1 MSDKIEPL
9 IMPKWGIEMDEGK
22 LTEWL
27 VEEGTSFSKGDPLVV
42 IETDKISNEVEAE
55 IDSKLRKKVVQSDG
69 TYPVGALLGIF
80 APDGVSDEEIDNF
93 VNEYVAPDTSFKP
106 ASASSSESSTPAPTQ
121 EVSNNAQSSTSS
133 ELPSAPPENIN
144 ISPKAWEIAL
154 ELGVD
159 VSAITPSGRRGR
171 ISVQDV
177 EQIADPSKLAAY
189 KGEET
194 SDTPV
199 SDNPSKSI
207 EHTSMRKVIAERL
220 VSSKNTAP
228 HFYLNVDLEVDVLMD
243 KRATLNKDT
252 SEKISV
258 NDLIIKC
265 VATALKKHPEININ
279 WTDNAILQFENAD
292 ISVAVATE
300 AGLITPIIKN
310 AGNISVQEIS
320 SEMKRLSDLAH
331 NNKLMPSD
339 YQGGTFSISNL
350 GMLGIKDFTAVI
362 NPPQCA
368 ILAVGG
374 LQTKV
379 SENEGN
385 AVFSKIISVTM
396 SCDHRAIDGA
406 VGARFLQTLSEVVK
420 TAEGI

>member
-1 MSDKIEPL
+1 MSKKIEPL

-27 VEEGTSFSKGDPLVV
+27 IEEGTTFSKGDPLVV

-55 IDSKLRKKVVQSDG
+55 IDSTFRKKVVEADG
-69 TYPVGALLGIF
+69 TYAVGALLGIF
-80 APDGVSDEEIDNF
+80 ATDDTSDEEIDEF
-93 VNEYVAPDTSFKP
+93 VNSYVAPDTSFKP
-106 ASASSSESSTPAPTQ
+106 ESASSSEPVSPAP
-121 EVSNNAQSSTSS
+121 EANNNIPPSSGTD
-133 ELPSAPPENIN
+133 LPSSPPEGIN
-144 ISPKAWEIAL
+144 ISPKAWEVAL
-154 ELGVD
+154 ELNVD
-159 VSAITPSGRRGR
+159 VSVITPSGRRGR

-177 EQIADPSKLAAY
+177 EQVADPAKLAAY
-189 KGEET
+189 KGEDSPEVT
-194 SDTPV
+194 T

-220 VSSKNTAP
+220 VNSKNTAP
-228 HFYLNVDLEVDVLMD
+228 HFYLNVDLEVDTLMD
-243 KRATLNKDT
+243 KRAKLNNDT

-310 AGNISVQEIS
+310 AGNISVEEIS

-379 SENEGN
+379 DENDGK

-406 VGARFLQTLSEVVK
+406 IGARFLQTLSEIVK

>member
-1 MSDKIEPL
+1 MSKKIEPL

-27 VEEGTSFSKGDPLVV
+27 IDEGTTFSKGDPLVV

-55 IDSKLRKKVVQSDG
+55 VDSTLRKKVVDADG
-69 TYPVGALLGIF
+69 TYAVGALLGIF
-80 APDGVSDEEIDNF
+80 ASDDTSDEEIDEFINS
-93 VNEYVAPDTSFKP
+93 YVAPDTSFKP
-106 ASASSSESSTPAPTQ
+106 ESASSTDSTTPTPAV
-121 EVSNNAQSSTSS
+121 EADNKSSGK
-133 ELPSAPPENIN
+133 ELPSSPPEDVN
-144 ISPKAWEIAL
+144 ISPKAWEVAL
-154 ELGVD
+154 ELDVD
-159 VSAITPSGRRGR
+159 VSSVTPSGRRGR

-177 EQIADPSKLAAY
+177 EQAADPAKLAAY
-189 KGEET
+189 KGEDS
-194 SDTPV
+194 SDTSQ

-228 HFYLNVDLEVDVLMD
+228 HFYLNVDLEVDILMD
-243 KRATLNKDT
+243 KRASLNANN

-279 WTDNAILQFENAD
+279 WTDSAILQFENAD
-292 ISVAVATE
+292 ISVAVATD

-310 AGNISVQEIS
+310 AGNLSVQEIS

-331 NNKLMPSD
+331 SNKLMPSD

-379 SENEGN
+379 DENDGK

-406 VGARFLQTLSEVVK
+406 VGARFLQTLSEIVK
-420 TAEGI
+420 AAEGI

>member
-93 VNEYVAPDTSFKP
+93 VNAYVAPDTSFKP

-159 VSAITPSGRRGR
+159 VSAIIPSGRRGR
-171 ISVQDV
+171 ITVQDV
-177 EQIADPSKLAAY
+177 EQIADPAKLAAY

-194 SDTPV
+194 SEAPI
-199 SDNPSKSI
+199 SDNPSTSI

>member
-1 MSDKIEPL
+1 MNKKIEPL

-27 VEEGTSFSKGDPLVV
+27 VEEGTTFSTGDPLIV

-55 IDSKLRKKVVQSDG
+55 LDSTLRKKVVQADG
-69 TYPVGALLGIF
+69 TYAVGALLGIF
-80 APDGVSDEEIDNF
+80 APDDVSDEEIENF
-93 VNEYVAPDTSFKP
+93 VNSYVAPDTSFKP
-106 ASASSSESSTPAPTQ
+106 ESAMSSEAPAPAP
-121 EVSNNAQSSTSS
+121 EVTNNTSTSVNS

-144 ISPKAWEIAL
+144 ISPKAWEVAL
-154 ELGVD
+154 DLGVD
-159 VSAITPSGRRGR
+159 VSIITPTGRRGR

-177 EQIADPSKLAAY
+177 EQVADPAKLAAY
-189 KGEET
+189 KGEE
-194 SDTPV
+194 SSETPT
-199 SDNPSKSI
+199 SDNPSISI
-207 EHTSMRKVIAERL
+207 KHTSMRKVIAERL

-228 HFYLNVDLEVDVLMD
+228 HFYLNVDLEVDSIMK
-243 KRATLNKDT
+243 KRKELN
-252 SEKISV
+252 SNNENKISI
-258 NDLIIKC
+258 NDLLIKC
-265 VATALKKHPEININ
+265 AATALKKHPEININ
-279 WTDNAILQFENAD
+279 WSDDAILQFENAD

-300 AGLITPIIKN
+300 SGLITPIIKN
-310 AGNISVQEIS
+310 AGNISVEEIS
-320 SEMKRLSDLAH
+320 SEMKRLSELAH
-331 NNKLMPSD
+331 SNKLMPSD

-406 VGARFLQTLSEVVK
+406 IGARFLQTLSDVVK
-420 TAEGI
+420 NSEGL

>member
-93 VNEYVAPDTSFKP
+93 VNAYVAPDTSFKP
-106 ASASSSESSTPAPTQ
+106 ASASSSESAAPAPTP
-121 EVSNNAQSSTSS
+121 EVSNNTQSSTSS

-177 EQIADPSKLAAY
+177 EQIADPEKLSAY

-194 SDTPV
+194 SDAPV

-220 VSSKNTAP
+220 VNSKNTAP

-243 KRATLNKDT
+243 KRAKLNKDT

-265 VATALKKHPEININ
+265 VATTLKKHPEININ
-279 WTDNAILQFENAD
+279 WSDNAILQFENAD

-320 SEMKRLSDLAH
+320 SEMRRLSDLAH

-379 SENEGN
+379 SEDEGN

-406 VGARFLQTLSEVVK
+406 VGARFLQTLSEV
-420 TAEGI
+420 A

>member
-1 MSDKIEPL
+1 MSKKIEPL

-27 VEEGTSFSKGDPLVV
+27 IDEGTTFSKGDPLVV

-55 IDSKLRKKVVQSDG
+55 VDSTLRKKVVDADG
-69 TYPVGALLGIF
+69 TYAVGALLGIF
-80 APDGVSDEEIDNF
+80 ASDDTSDEEIDEFINS
-93 VNEYVAPDTSFKP
+93 YVAPDTSFKP
-106 ASASSSESSTPAPTQ
+106 ESASSTVSTTPTPAV
-121 EVSNNAQSSTSS
+121 EADNKSSGK
-133 ELPSAPPENIN
+133 ELPSSPPEDVN
-144 ISPKAWEIAL
+144 ISPKAWEVAL
-154 ELGVD
+154 ELDVD
-159 VSAITPSGRRGR
+159 VSSVTPSGRRGR

-177 EQIADPSKLAAY
+177 EQAADPAKLAAY
-189 KGEET
+189 KGEDS
-194 SDTPV
+194 SDTSQ

-228 HFYLNVDLEVDVLMD
+228 HFYLNVDLEVDILMD
-243 KRATLNKDT
+243 KRASLNADN

-279 WTDNAILQFENAD
+279 WTDSAILQFENAD

-310 AGNISVQEIS
+310 AGNLSVQEIS

-331 NNKLMPSD
+331 SNKLMPSD

-379 SENEGN
+379 DENDGKP
-385 AVFSKIISVTM
+385 VFSKIISVTM

-406 VGARFLQTLSEVVK
+406 VGARFLQTLSEIVK
-420 TAEGI
+420 AAEGI

>member
-1 MSDKIEPL
+1 MSKKIEPL

-27 VEEGTSFSKGDPLVV
+27 IDEGTTFSKGDPLVV

-55 IDSKLRKKVVQSDG
+55 VDSTLRKKVVDADG
-69 TYPVGALLGIF
+69 TYAVGALLGIF
-80 APDGVSDEEIDNF
+80 ASDDTSDEEIDEFINS
-93 VNEYVAPDTSFKP
+93 YVAPDTSFKP
-106 ASASSSESSTPAPTQ
+106 ESASSTDSTTPTPAV
-121 EVSNNAQSSTSS
+121 EADNKSSGK
-133 ELPSAPPENIN
+133 ELPSSPPEDVN
-144 ISPKAWEIAL
+144 ISPKAWEVAL
-154 ELGVD
+154 ELDVD
-159 VSAITPSGRRGR
+159 VSSVTPSGRRGR

-177 EQIADPSKLAAY
+177 EQAADPAKLAAY
-189 KGEET
+189 KGEDS
-194 SDTPV
+194 SDTSQ

-228 HFYLNVDLEVDVLMD
+228 HFYLNVDLEVDTLMD
-243 KRATLNKDT
+243 KRASLNADN

-279 WTDNAILQFENAD
+279 WTDSAILQFENAD
-292 ISVAVATE
+292 ISVAVATD

-310 AGNISVQEIS
+310 AGNLSVQEIS

-331 NNKLMPSD
+331 SNKLMPSD

-350 GMLGIKDFTAVI
+350 GMLGIKNFTAVI

-379 SENEGN
+379 DENDGK
-385 AVFSKIISVTM
+385 AVFSKIISATM

-406 VGARFLQTLSEVVK
+406 VGARFLQTLSEIVK
-420 TAEGI
+420 AAEGI

>member
-121 EVSNNAQSSTSS
+121 EVSNNAQSSASS

-159 VSAITPSGRRGR
+159 VSAIIPSGRRGR

-177 EQIADPSKLAAY
+177 EQIADPAKLAAY

-194 SDTPV
+194 SEAPI
-199 SDNPSKSI
+199 SDNPSTSI

>member
-27 VEEGTSFSKGDPLVV
+27 IEEGTTFSKGDPLVV

-55 IDSKLRKKVVQSDG
+55 VDSKLRKKVVQSDG
-69 TYPVGALLGIF
+69 TYAVGALLGIF
-80 APDGVSDEEIDNF
+80 APDEISDEEVENF

-106 ASASSSESSTPAPTQ
+106 ESASASEAPTPTP
-121 EVSNNAQSSTSS
+121 EVSNNSSTSPSTSS

-144 ISPKAWEIAL
+144 ISPKAWEVAL

-159 VSAITPSGRRGR
+159 VSTITPTGRRGR

-177 EQIADPSKLAAY
+177 EQVADPAKLAAY
-189 KGEET
+189 KGEDDAGAST
-194 SDTPV
+194 SN
-199 SDNPSKSI
+199 NPSTSI
-207 EHTSMRKVIAERL
+207 KHTSMRKVIAERL

-228 HFYLNVDLEVDVLMD
+228 HFYLNVDLEVDSIME
-243 KRATLNKDT
+243 KRTTLNSD
-252 SEKISV
+252 SSNKISV
-258 NDLIIKC
+258 NDLLIKC

-279 WTDNAILQFENAD
+279 WSDDAILQFENAD

-300 AGLITPIIKN
+300 SGLITPIIKN

-320 SEMKRLSDLAH
+320 SEMKRLSELAH
-331 NNKLMPSD
+331 SNKLMPSD

-379 SENEGN
+379 SEHDGN
-385 AVFSKIISVTM
+385 AVFSKVISVTM

-406 VGARFLQTLSEVVK
+406 IGARFLQTLSEVVR
-420 TAEGI
+420 TAEGL

>member
-159 VSAITPSGRRGR
+159 VSAIIPSGRRGR

-177 EQIADPSKLAAY
+177 EQIADPAKLAAY

-194 SDTPV
+194 SEAPI
-199 SDNPSKSI
+199 SDNPSTSI

-243 KRATLNKDT
+243 KRDALNKDT

>member
-1 MSDKIEPL
+1 MSKKIEPL

-27 VEEGTSFSKGDPLVV
+27 IEEGTSFSKGDPLVV

-55 IDSKLRKKVVQSDG
+55 IDSTLRKKVVNADG
-69 TYPVGALLGIF
+69 TYAVGALLGIF
-80 APDGVSDEEIDNF
+80 ASDDTSDEEIDEFINS
-93 VNEYVAPDTSFKP
+93 YVAPDTSFKP
-106 ASASSSESSTPAPTQ
+106 ESASSSEPTTPAPAK
-121 EVSNNAQSSTSS
+121 ESDNKSSGS
-133 ELPSAPPENIN
+133 ELPSSPPEDVN
-144 ISPKAWEIAL
+144 ISPKAWEVAI
-154 ELGVD
+154 ELD
-159 VSAITPSGRRGR
+159 VNVSSVTPSGRRGR

-177 EQIADPSKLAAY
+177 EQAADPAKLAAY
-189 KGEET
+189 KGEDT
-194 SDTPV
+194 SDTGN

-207 EHTSMRKVIAERL
+207 DHSSMRKVIAERL
-220 VSSKNTAP
+220 VNSKNTAP
-228 HFYLNVDLEVDVLMD
+228 HFYLNVDLEVDSLMD
-243 KRATLNKDT
+243 KRASLNRDS
-252 SEKISV
+252 SEKISI

-279 WTDNAILQFENAD
+279 WTDSAILQFENAD

-300 AGLITPIIKN
+300 SGLITPIIKN
-310 AGNISVQEIS
+310 AGNLSVQEIS

-331 NNKLMPSD
+331 NNKLMPAD

-368 ILAVGG
+368 ILAVGA

-379 SENEGN
+379 DENGGK

-406 VGARFLQTLSEVVK
+406 VGARFLQTLTEVVK
-420 TAEGI
+420 TAEGL

>member
-27 VEEGTSFSKGDPLVV
+27 IEEGTTFSKGDPLVV

-55 IDSKLRKKVVQSDG
+55 VDSKLRKKVVQSDG
-69 TYPVGALLGIF
+69 TYAVGALLGIF
-80 APDGVSDEEIDNF
+80 APDDVSDEEVETF
-93 VNEYVAPDTSFKP
+93 VNSYVAPDTSFKP
-106 ASASSSESSTPAPTQ
+106 ESASSSVSPTPKP
-121 EVSNNAQSSTSS
+121 EVVSNNSTSTNS
-133 ELPSAPPENIN
+133 DLPSAPPENIN
-144 ISPKAWEIAL
+144 ISPKAWEVAL
-154 ELGVD
+154 ELDVD
-159 VSAITPSGRRGR
+159 VSTITPTGRRGR

-177 EQIADPSKLAAY
+177 EQVSDPAKLAAY

-194 SDTPV
+194 SDAPV
-199 SDNPSKSI
+199 SDNPSTSI
-207 EHTSMRKVIAERL
+207 KHTSMRKVIAERL

-228 HFYLNVDLEVDVLMD
+228 HFYLNVDLEVDSIME
-243 KRATLNKDT
+243 KRSALNND
-252 SEKISV
+252 SSNKISV
-258 NDLIIKC
+258 NDLLIKC

-279 WTDNAILQFENAD
+279 WSDDAILQFENAD

-300 AGLITPIIKN
+300 SGLITPIIKN
-310 AGNISVQEIS
+310 AGNISVEEIS
-320 SEMKRLSDLAH
+320 SEMKRLSELAH
-331 NNKLMPSD
+331 SNKLMPSD

-379 SENEGN
+379 SENDGN

>member
-1 MSDKIEPL
+1 MSKKIEPL

-27 VEEGTSFSKGDPLVV
+27 IDEGTTFSKGDPLVV

-55 IDSKLRKKVVQSDG
+55 IDSTLRKKVVDADG
-69 TYPVGALLGIF
+69 TYAVGALLGIF
-80 APDGVSDEEIDNF
+80 ASDDTSDEEIDEFINS
-93 VNEYVAPDTSFKP
+93 YVAPDTSFKP
-106 ASASSSESSTPAPTQ
+106 ESASSTDSNTPTPAV
-121 EVSNNAQSSTSS
+121 EANNKSSGK
-133 ELPSAPPENIN
+133 ELPSSPPEDVN
-144 ISPKAWEIAL
+144 ISPKAWEVAL
-154 ELGVD
+154 ELDVD
-159 VSAITPSGRRGR
+159 VSSVTPSGRRGR

-177 EQIADPSKLAAY
+177 EQAADPAKLAAY
-189 KGEET
+189 KGEDS
-194 SDTPV
+194 SDTSQ

-228 HFYLNVDLEVDVLMD
+228 HFYLNVDLEVDILMD
-243 KRATLNKDT
+243 KRASLNADN

-279 WTDNAILQFENAD
+279 WTDSAILQFENAD
-292 ISVAVATE
+292 ISVAVATD

-310 AGNISVQEIS
+310 AGNLSVQEIS

-331 NNKLMPSD
+331 SNKLMPSD

-379 SENEGN
+379 DENDGKP
-385 AVFSKIISVTM
+385 VFSKIISVTM

-406 VGARFLQTLSEVVK
+406 VGARFLQTLSEIVK
-420 TAEGI
+420 AAEGI

>member
-1 MSDKIEPL
+1 MSKKIEPL

-27 VEEGTSFSKGDPLVV
+27 IDEGTTFSKGDPLVV

-55 IDSKLRKKVVQSDG
+55 IDSTLRKKVVDADG
-69 TYPVGALLGIF
+69 TYAVGALLGIF
-80 APDGVSDEEIDNF
+80 ASDDTSDEEIDEFINS
-93 VNEYVAPDTSFKP
+93 YVAPDTSFKP
-106 ASASSSESSTPAPTQ
+106 ESASSTDSNTPTPAV
-121 EVSNNAQSSTSS
+121 EANNKSSGK
-133 ELPSAPPENIN
+133 ELPSSPPEDVN
-144 ISPKAWEIAL
+144 ISPKAWEVAL
-154 ELGVD
+154 ELDVD
-159 VSAITPSGRRGR
+159 VSSVTPSGRRGR

-177 EQIADPSKLAAY
+177 EQAADPAKLAAY
-189 KGEET
+189 KGEDS
-194 SDTPV
+194 SDTSQ

-228 HFYLNVDLEVDVLMD
+228 HFYLNVDLEVDTLMD
-243 KRATLNKDT
+243 KRASLNADN

-279 WTDNAILQFENAD
+279 WTDSAILQFENAD
-292 ISVAVATE
+292 ISVAVATD

-310 AGNISVQEIS
+310 AGNLSVQEIS

-331 NNKLMPSD
+331 SNKLMPSD

-379 SENEGN
+379 DENDGK

-406 VGARFLQTLSEVVK
+406 VGARFLQTLSDIVK
-420 TAEGI
+420 AAEGI

>member
-93 VNEYVAPDTSFKP
+93 VNAYVAPDTSFKP

-159 VSAITPSGRRGR
+159 VSAIIPSGRRGR

-177 EQIADPSKLAAY
+177 EQIADPTKLAAY

-194 SDTPV
+194 SEAPI
-199 SDNPSKSI
+199 SDNPSTSI

>member
-1 MSDKIEPL
+1 MSKKIEPL

-27 VEEGTSFSKGDPLVV
+27 IDEGTTFSKGDPLVV

-55 IDSKLRKKVVQSDG
+55 VDSTLRKKVVDADG
-69 TYPVGALLGIF
+69 TYAVGALLGIF
-80 APDGVSDEEIDNF
+80 ASDDTSDEEIDEFINS
-93 VNEYVAPDTSFKP
+93 YVAPDTSFKP
-106 ASASSSESSTPAPTQ
+106 ESASSTDSTTPTPAV
-121 EVSNNAQSSTSS
+121 EADNKSSGK
-133 ELPSAPPENIN
+133 ELPSSPPEDVN
-144 ISPKAWEIAL
+144 ISPKAWEVAL
-154 ELGVD
+154 ELDVD
-159 VSAITPSGRRGR
+159 VSSVTPSGRRGR

-177 EQIADPSKLAAY
+177 EQAADPAKLAAY
-189 KGEET
+189 KGEDS
-194 SDTPV
+194 SDTTQ

-228 HFYLNVDLEVDVLMD
+228 HFYLNVDLEVDILMD
-243 KRATLNKDT
+243 KRASLNADN

-279 WTDNAILQFENAD
+279 WTDSAILQFENAD
-292 ISVAVATE
+292 ISVAVATD
-300 AGLITPIIKN
+300 AGLITPIIRN
-310 AGNISVQEIS
+310 AGNLSVQEIS
-320 SEMKRLSDLAH
+320 LEMKRLSDLAH
-331 NNKLMPSD
+331 SNKLMPSD

-379 SENEGN
+379 DENDGK

-406 VGARFLQTLSEVVK
+406 VGARFLQTLSEIVK
-420 TAEGI
+420 AAEGI

>member
-106 ASASSSESSTPAPTQ
+106 ASASSSESSPPAPTQ
-121 EVSNNAQSSTSS
+121 EVSNNVQSSTSS

-159 VSAITPSGRRGR
+159 VSAIIPSGRRGR

-177 EQIADPSKLAAY
+177 EQIADPAKLAAY

-194 SDTPV
+194 SEAPI
-199 SDNPSKSI
+199 SDNPSTSI

-379 SENEGN
+379 SENKGN

>member
-1 MSDKIEPL
+1 MSKKIEPL

-27 VEEGTSFSKGDPLVV
+27 IDEGTTFSKGDPLVV

-55 IDSKLRKKVVQSDG
+55 VDSTLRKKVVDADG
-69 TYPVGALLGIF
+69 TYAVGALLGIF
-80 APDGVSDEEIDNF
+80 ASDDTSDEEIDEFINS
-93 VNEYVAPDTSFKP
+93 YVAPDTSFKP
-106 ASASSSESSTPAPTQ
+106 ESASSTDSTTPTPAV
-121 EVSNNAQSSTSS
+121 EADNKSFGKELLSS
-133 ELPSAPPENIN
+133 PPEDVN
-144 ISPKAWEIAL
+144 ISPKAWEVAL
-154 ELGVD
+154 ELDVD
-159 VSAITPSGRRGR
+159 VSSVTPSGRRGR

-177 EQIADPSKLAAY
+177 EQAADPAKLAAY
-189 KGEET
+189 KGEDS
-194 SDTPV
+194 SDTSQ

-228 HFYLNVDLEVDVLMD
+228 HFYLNVDLEVDTLMD
-243 KRATLNKDT
+243 KRASLNADN

-279 WTDNAILQFENAD
+279 WTDSAILQFENAD
-292 ISVAVATE
+292 ISVAVATD

-310 AGNISVQEIS
+310 AGNLSVQEIS

-331 NNKLMPSD
+331 SNKLMPSD

-368 ILAVGG
+368 ILAVGS

-379 SENEGN
+379 DADIEKVDVQN
-385 AVFSKIISVTM
+385 AANV
-396 SCDHRAIDGA
+396 AITRSG
-406 VGARFLQTLSEVVK
+406 VRQCILSGSIGMREYRF
-420 TAEGI
+420 

>member
-177 EQIADPSKLAAY
+177 EQIADPEKLAAY

-194 SDTPV
+194 SDAPV

>member
-93 VNEYVAPDTSFKP
+93 VNAYVAPDTSFKP
-106 ASASSSESSTPAPTQ
+106 ASASSSESAAPAPTP
-121 EVSNNAQSSTSS
+121 EVSNNTQSSTSS

-177 EQIADPSKLAAY
+177 EQIADPAKLAAY

-194 SDTPV
+194 SEAPI
-199 SDNPSKSI
+199 SDNPSTSI

>member
-159 VSAITPSGRRGR
+159 VSAIIPSGRRGR

-177 EQIADPSKLAAY
+177 EQIADPAKLAAY

-194 SDTPV
+194 SEAPI
-199 SDNPSKSI
+199 SDNPSTSI

-265 VATALKKHPEININ
+265 VAIALKKHPEININ

>member
-1 MSDKIEPL
+1 MSKKIEPL

-27 VEEGTSFSKGDPLVV
+27 IDEGTTFSKGDPLVV

-55 IDSKLRKKVVQSDG
+55 VDSTLRKKVVDADG
-69 TYPVGALLGIF
+69 TYAVGALLGIF
-80 APDGVSDEEIDNF
+80 ASDDTSDEEIDEFINS
-93 VNEYVAPDTSFKP
+93 YVAPDTSFKP
-106 ASASSSESSTPAPTQ
+106 ESASSTVSTTPTPAV
-121 EVSNNAQSSTSS
+121 EADNKSSGK
-133 ELPSAPPENIN
+133 ELPSSPPEDIN
-144 ISPKAWEIAL
+144 ISPKAWEVAL
-154 ELGVD
+154 ELDVD
-159 VSAITPSGRRGR
+159 VSSVTPSGRRGR

-177 EQIADPSKLAAY
+177 EQAADPAKLAAY
-189 KGEET
+189 KGEDS
-194 SDTPV
+194 SDTSQ

-228 HFYLNVDLEVDVLMD
+228 HFYLNVDLEVDILMD
-243 KRATLNKDT
+243 KRASLNADN

-279 WTDNAILQFENAD
+279 WTDSAILQFENAD
-292 ISVAVATE
+292 ISVAVATD

-310 AGNISVQEIS
+310 AGNLSVQEIS

-331 NNKLMPSD
+331 SNKLMPSD

-379 SENEGN
+379 DENDGKP
-385 AVFSKIISVTM
+385 VFSKIISVTM

-406 VGARFLQTLSEVVK
+406 VGARFLQTLSEIVK
-420 TAEGI
+420 AAEGI

>member
-27 VEEGTSFSKGDPLVV
+27 IEEGTTFSKGDPLVV

-55 IDSKLRKKVVQSDG
+55 VDSKLRKKVVQSDG
-69 TYPVGALLGIF
+69 TYAVGALLGIF
-80 APDGVSDEEIDNF
+80 APDDVSDEEVETF
-93 VNEYVAPDTSFKP
+93 VNSYVAPDTSFKP
-106 ASASSSESSTPAPTQ
+106 ESASSSVSPTPKP
-121 EVSNNAQSSTSS
+121 EVVSNNSTSTNS

-144 ISPKAWEIAL
+144 ISPKAWEVAL
-154 ELGVD
+154 ELDVD
-159 VSAITPSGRRGR
+159 VSTITPTGRRGR

-177 EQIADPSKLAAY
+177 EQVADPAKLAAY

-194 SDTPV
+194 SDAPV
-199 SDNPSKSI
+199 TDNPSTSI
-207 EHTSMRKVIAERL
+207 KHTSMRKVIAERL

-228 HFYLNVDLEVDVLMD
+228 HFYLNVDLEVDSIME
-243 KRATLNKDT
+243 KRSALNND
-252 SEKISV
+252 SSNKISV
-258 NDLIIKC
+258 NDLLIKC
-265 VATALKKHPEININ
+265 AATALKKHPEININ
-279 WTDNAILQFENAD
+279 WSDDAILQFENAD

-300 AGLITPIIKN
+300 SGLITPIIKN

-331 NNKLMPSD
+331 SNKLMPSD

-379 SENEGN
+379 SEDNGN

-406 VGARFLQTLSEVVK
+406 IGARFLQTLSEVVK
-420 TAEGI
+420 TAEGL

>member
-121 EVSNNAQSSTSS
+121 EVPNNAQSSTSS

-159 VSAITPSGRRGR
+159 VSAIIPSGRRGR

-228 HFYLNVDLEVDVLMD
+228 HFYLNVDLEVDTLMD
-243 KRATLNKDT
+243 KRASLNTDN

-368 ILAVGG
+368 ILAVGC

-379 SENEGN
+379 IENEGN

-406 VGARFLQTLSEVVK
+406 VGARFLQTLSEVAK

>member
-121 EVSNNAQSSTSS
+121 EVPNNAQSSTSS

-159 VSAITPSGRRGR
+159 VSAIIPSGRRGR

-177 EQIADPSKLAAY
+177 EQIADPTKLAAY

-194 SDTPV
+194 SEAPI
-199 SDNPSKSI
+199 SDNPSTSI

>member
-27 VEEGTSFSKGDPLVV
+27 IEEGTTFSKGDPLVV

-55 IDSKLRKKVVQSDG
+55 VDSKLRKKVVQSDG
-69 TYPVGALLGIF
+69 TYAVGALLGIF
-80 APDGVSDEEIDNF
+80 APDDVSDEEVETF
-93 VNEYVAPDTSFKP
+93 VNSYVAPDTSFKP
-106 ASASSSESSTPAPTQ
+106 ESAISSVSPTPKP
-121 EVSNNAQSSTSS
+121 EVVSNNSTSTNS
-133 ELPSAPPENIN
+133 DLPSAPPENIN
-144 ISPKAWEIAL
+144 ISPKAWEVAL
-154 ELGVD
+154 ELDVD
-159 VSAITPSGRRGR
+159 VSTITPTGRRGR

-177 EQIADPSKLAAY
+177 EQVADPAKLAAY

-194 SDTPV
+194 SDAPV
-199 SDNPSKSI
+199 SDNPFTSI
-207 EHTSMRKVIAERL
+207 KHTSMRKVIAERL

-228 HFYLNVDLEVDVLMD
+228 HFYLNVDLEVDSIME
-243 KRATLNKDT
+243 KRSALNND
-252 SEKISV
+252 SSNKISV
-258 NDLIIKC
+258 NDLLIKC

-279 WTDNAILQFENAD
+279 WSDDAILQFENAD
-292 ISVAVATE
+292 ISVAVATDS
-300 AGLITPIIKN
+300 GLITPIIKN

-331 NNKLMPSD
+331 SNKLMPSD

-379 SENEGN
+379 SEDNGN

-420 TAEGI
+420 NAEGL

>member
-27 VEEGTSFSKGDPLVV
+27 IEEGTTFSKGDPLVV

-55 IDSKLRKKVVQSDG
+55 VDSKLRKKVVQSDG
-69 TYPVGALLGIF
+69 TYAVGALLGIF
-80 APDGVSDEEIDNF
+80 APDDVSDEEVETF
-93 VNEYVAPDTSFKP
+93 VNSYVAPDTSFKP
-106 ASASSSESSTPAPTQ
+106 ESASSSVSPTPKP
-121 EVSNNAQSSTSS
+121 EVVSNNSTSTNS

-144 ISPKAWEIAL
+144 ISPKAWEVAL
-154 ELGVD
+154 ELDVD
-159 VSAITPSGRRGR
+159 VSTITPTGRRGR

-177 EQIADPSKLAAY
+177 EQVADPAKLAAY

-194 SDTPV
+194 SDAPV
-199 SDNPSKSI
+199 SDNPSISI
-207 EHTSMRKVIAERL
+207 KHTSMRKVIAERL

-228 HFYLNVDLEVDVLMD
+228 HFYLNVDLEVDSIME
-243 KRATLNKDT
+243 KRSALNND
-252 SEKISV
+252 SSNKISV
-258 NDLIIKC
+258 NDLLIKC

-279 WTDNAILQFENAD
+279 WSDDAILQFENAD

-300 AGLITPIIKN
+300 SGLITPIIKN

-331 NNKLMPSD
+331 SNKLMPSD

-379 SENEGN
+379 SENDGN

>member
-27 VEEGTSFSKGDPLVV
+27 IEEGTTFSKGDPLVV

-55 IDSKLRKKVVQSDG
+55 VDSKLRKKVVQSDG
-69 TYPVGALLGIF
+69 TYAVGALLGIF
-80 APDGVSDEEIDNF
+80 APDDVSDEEVENF
-93 VNEYVAPDTSFKP
+93 VNSYVAPDTSFKP
-106 ASASSSESSTPAPTQ
+106 ESASSTESPAPKP
-121 EVSNNAQSSTSS
+121 EVVNNNSTSTNS
-133 ELPSAPPENIN
+133 DLPSAPPENIN
-144 ISPKAWEIAL
+144 ISPKAWEVAL
-154 ELGVD
+154 ELSVD
-159 VSAITPSGRRGR
+159 VSTITPTGRRGR

-177 EQIADPSKLAAY
+177 EQVADPAKLAAY

-194 SDTPV
+194 SDAPV
-199 SDNPSKSI
+199 SDNPSTSI
-207 EHTSMRKVIAERL
+207 KHTSMRKVIAERL

-228 HFYLNVDLEVDVLMD
+228 HFYLNVDLEVDSIME
-243 KRATLNKDT
+243 KRSALNND
-252 SEKISV
+252 SSNKISV
-258 NDLIIKC
+258 NDLLIKC

-279 WTDNAILQFENAD
+279 WSDDAILQFENAD
-292 ISVAVATE
+292 ISVAVATDS
-300 AGLITPIIKN
+300 GLITPIIKN

-331 NNKLMPSD
+331 SNKLMPSD

-379 SENEGN
+379 SEDNGN

-420 TAEGI
+420 NAEGL

>member
-27 VEEGTSFSKGDPLVV
+27 IEEGTTFSKGDPLVV

-55 IDSKLRKKVVQSDG
+55 VDSKLRKKVVQSDG
-69 TYPVGALLGIF
+69 TYAVGALLGIF
-80 APDGVSDEEIDNF
+80 APDDVSDEEVETF
-93 VNEYVAPDTSFKP
+93 VNSYVAPDTSFKP
-106 ASASSSESSTPAPTQ
+106 ESASSSVSPATKP
-121 EVSNNAQSSTSS
+121 EVVSNNSTSTNS
-133 ELPSAPPENIN
+133 DLPSAPPENIN
-144 ISPKAWEIAL
+144 ISPKAWEVAL
-154 ELGVD
+154 ELDVD
-159 VSAITPSGRRGR
+159 VSTITPTGRRGR

-177 EQIADPSKLAAY
+177 EQVSDPAKLAAY

-194 SDTPV
+194 SDAPV
-199 SDNPSKSI
+199 SDNPSTSI
-207 EHTSMRKVIAERL
+207 KHTSMRKVIAERL

-228 HFYLNVDLEVDVLMD
+228 HFYLNVDLEVDSIME
-243 KRATLNKDT
+243 KRSALNND
-252 SEKISV
+252 SSNKISV
-258 NDLIIKC
+258 NDLLIKC

-279 WTDNAILQFENAD
+279 WSDDAILQFENAD

-300 AGLITPIIKN
+300 SGLITPIIKN
-310 AGNISVQEIS
+310 AGNISVEEIS
-320 SEMKRLSDLAH
+320 SEMKRLSELAH
-331 NNKLMPSD
+331 SNKLMPSD

-379 SENEGN
+379 SEDNGN

-420 TAEGI
+420 TAEGL

>member
-93 VNEYVAPDTSFKP
+93 VNAYVAPDTSFKP

-228 HFYLNVDLEVDVLMD
+228 HFYLNVDLEVDTLMD
-243 KRATLNKDT
+243 KRASLNTDN

-406 VGARFLQTLSEVVK
+406 VGARFLQTLSEVAK